1 MFRLQDNVPDIYVNE
16 SRDFQLLCRL
26 YDCVLNGVKSD
37 IDTMVNIN
45 VPFKA
50 NEKVLNLL
58 ALKVGF
64 FTDKYI
70 PTSLLRWIIPTFP
83 WARRFKGSLYGIKLA
98 VNTISK
104 FENIQQNPIIQVN
117 SLKRLIVINTYKLF
131 NNTTALDEYLKYI
144 MPTGYTYEISL
155 IIGEI
160 ERVTITNP
168 NELLY
173 FNTIPTALALDSS
186 DDSGYLSYAS
196 YKIEYE
202 PSEAFITSIKLTSP
216 IDMETLQDGDYI
228 GIGSII
234 ETSPKTFINKT
245 IYYGDSNFPT
255 SIPANS
261 IIVNSRLAG
270 KDYPTSH
277 VSEPVYEIVEGV
289 PTDKLVGIKTVI
301 AYYVTNE
308 STFNESVD
316 INDYETP
323 DKLLT
328 HTYYMPIPLIDIN
341 RFNNT
346 ILTTQV
352 SGLED
357 ELVYILSQS
366 GEKPADTSLDT
377 TKYTLVYNIADNK
390 WWEYELNEWVESVK
404 SFELNYTNDTT
415 INKL

>member
-45 VPFKA
+45 VPFKV

-70 PTSLLRWIIPTFP
+70 PTSLLRWIIATFP
-83 WARRFKGSLYGIKLA
+83 WAMRFKGSLYGIKLA

-173 FNTIPTALALDSS
+173 FNTIPTALALDSGN
-186 DDSGYLSYAS
+186 DSGYLSYAS

-202 PSEAFITSIKLTSP
+202 LSEASITSIKLTSS
-216 IDMETLQDGDYI
+216 IDMKTLQDGDYI

-245 IYYGDSNFPT
+245 IYYGDDNFPT

-270 KDYPTSH
+270 EDYPTSH
-277 VSEPVYEIVEGV
+277 VSEPVYKIVNDV
-289 PTDKLVGIKTVI
+289 PTDELIGIKTVI

-308 STFNESVD
+308 LTFNESVD
-316 INDYETP
+316 TNDYETP

-328 HTYYMPIPLIDIN
+328 YTYYAPIPLIDIN

-366 GEKPADTSLDT
+366 GEKPADISLDT

-390 WWEYELNEWVESVK
+390 WWEYKLNEWVESVK